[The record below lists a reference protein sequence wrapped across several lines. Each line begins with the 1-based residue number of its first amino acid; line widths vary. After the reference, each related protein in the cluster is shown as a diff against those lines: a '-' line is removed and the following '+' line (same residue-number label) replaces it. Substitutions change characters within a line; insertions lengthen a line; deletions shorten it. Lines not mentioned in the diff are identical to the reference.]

1 MSLFEG
7 IKKAFKMPETH
18 YEKTRREMA
27 ERHQKTEAE
36 IKAGEAKRAEAME
49 QKRVEAEEK
58 AIKQAQKDLKELPG
72 KISLLGS
79 QIEERKA
86 SATRNRERA
95 YSAQPHFHG
104 AEQGS
109 FQQKELL
116 QAKRD
121 LEQMAALDDRNVG
134 LLGEEKLRLELK
146 LREAESLLE
155 SRGLLENK

>member
-1 MSLFEG
+1 MNILEKM
-7 IKKAFKMPETH
+7 KKAFRAPETP

-27 ERHQKTEAE
+27 ERHQKTEAG
-36 IKAGEAKRAEAME
+36 IKEGEAKRAKEME
-49 QKRVEAEEK
+49 DRRIEAERK
-58 AIKQAQKDLKELPG
+58 AIDQAQKDLKQLPG
-72 KISLLGS
+72 KISLLDS
-79 QIEERKA
+79 QIKERKS
-86 SATRNRERA
+86 SATINRERA
-95 YSAQPHFHG
+95 YGAQPHFHG

-134 LLGEEKLRLELK
+134 LLKEEKLRLELK

-155 SRGLLENK
+155 SRGLLEN